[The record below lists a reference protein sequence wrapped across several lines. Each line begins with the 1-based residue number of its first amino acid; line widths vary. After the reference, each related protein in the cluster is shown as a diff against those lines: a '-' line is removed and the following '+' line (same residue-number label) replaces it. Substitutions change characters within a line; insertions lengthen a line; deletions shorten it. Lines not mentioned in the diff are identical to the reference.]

1 LDSRLRLRFGARAE
15 AAGTHAIESA
25 RGDWRKHVL
34 ASNCWRWGHDA
45 PVAAM
50 SEDAMHDEPDEKGER
65 KAPEHGDHYNGDNR
79 VACAGRARDDISA
92 RKRDEGAT

>member
-1 LDSRLRLRFGARAE
+1 
-15 AAGTHAIESA
+15 
-25 RGDWRKHVL
+25 
-34 ASNCWRWGHDA
+34 
-45 PVAAM
+45 M